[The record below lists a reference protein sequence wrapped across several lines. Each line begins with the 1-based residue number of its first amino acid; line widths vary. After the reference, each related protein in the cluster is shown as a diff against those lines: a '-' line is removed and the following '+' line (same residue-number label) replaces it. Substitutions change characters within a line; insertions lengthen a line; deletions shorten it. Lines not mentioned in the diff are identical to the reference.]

1 MAGKRKGRPKGDPRK
16 GGRRKGESRFMRGLR
31 ARHEAPLH
39 DDAGP
44 AFDQFGMVNVQMPE
58 DTVEL
63 LKEVPAMHTGLPN
76 GDHAGEKV
84 QVGIAALHSDG
95 SVALR
100 YDEDAPLWA
109 MEEIQA
115 YADKIGYSLSTGGF
129 TDGAP

>member
-1 MAGKRKGRPKGDPRK
+1 MAKKKGRPNGDPRK
-16 GGRRKGESRFMRGLR
+16 HKGESRFLKGLR
-31 ARHEAPLH
+31 ARREAPLH

-44 AFDQFGMVNVQMPE
+44 SFDQYGMLNVQMPKDDE
-58 DTVEL
+58 VVL
-63 LKEVPAMHTGLPN
+63 LKEVPAMHTGLPG

-84 QVGIAALHSDG
+84 QVGIAALHDDG

-109 MEEIQA
+109 MQEIQA